1 MKTLVLQSY
10 KTSGAAGWLKACHK
24 TVKNWATSAG
34 YEYRFLGNE
43 LFEYVPAWFKR
54 KCAGQILPV
63 TDLARLQWMQ
73 KFLREGASRVLWVDY
88 DVVIL
93 NRRFSVPQDVSL
105 LFTEERYV
113 RRARDGRLV
122 EIDSINNSVMMIARG
137 SPVLEFL
144 IEAILAR
151 GRHIGRVVDPGF
163 AGTRLLTDLARV
175 FEPPLLRSVAFITP
189 TILIDLARGSDYS
202 LNMLSGSQRD
212 GWSVAHL
219 NRSAGGKYYYG
230 VYLND
235 LIYTRAL
242 GRLLNA
248 AKGNSGIGVRAA
260 RTDHPDSARRL

>member
-10 KTSGAAGWLKACHK
+10 KTSGVAGWLKTCHN

-34 YEYRFLGNE
+34 YEYRFLGDE

-54 KCAGQILPV
+54 KCAGQILPI

-73 KFLREGASRVLWVDY
+73 RFLREGAARVLWVDY

-93 NRRFSVPQDVSL
+93 NRRFRVPQDSSL
-105 LFTEERYV
+105 LFTEERCV
-113 RRARDGRLV
+113 HRARDGRLV
-122 EIDSINNSVMMIARG
+122 EIDAINNSVMMIARG

-144 IEAILAR
+144 IGAILAR
-151 GRHIGRVVDPGF
+151 GRQMGRVTDGCF
-163 AGTRLLTDLARV
+163 AGTRLLTDLAGV
-175 FEPPLLRSVAFITP
+175 FEPPLLRTVAFITP
-189 TILIDLARGSDYS
+189 TVLIDLARGSDYS
-202 LNMLSGSQRD
+202 LNMLAGSQRD
-212 GWSVAHL
+212 SWSAANL

-242 GRLLNA
+242 GRLLDT
-248 AKGNSGIGVRAA
+248 AKGNSGIGARAA
-260 RTDHPDSARRL
+260 RTNQPGSARRS